1 MICKNC
7 KRLLPNQINYCTDC
21 GAKVIRNRLTLR
33 NLFDDFNQHFLNYD
47 NTFLKTLIHLFT
59 KPEAVIDSYI
69 NGTRKKYVNA
79 IGYFTIALTFAGLQ
93 MYIINKFFPDALD
106 FSTYNP
112 NSSELETQT
121 QNKIIEYTREYQ
133 SIIMMFYIPI
143 YALISKITFFNIK
156 KYNYTEHLVV
166 YMYTQAQ
173 VTIVGFVFTI
183 GALLLGMPFM
193 FIGFLMLPLM
203 VIYIAYC
210 LKRLYNLSIGG
221 IILRTLF
228 FGFISGFFLVVF
240 VAISMGI
247 YLYNGGLE
255 TIKEAAKEAQKVNS

>member
-7 KRLLPNQINYCTDC
+7 KRLLPNQINYCTGC
-21 GAKVIRNRLTLR
+21 GAKVIRNRLTFR
-33 NLFDDFNQHFLNYD
+33 NLIEDFSERFLNYD
-47 NTFLKTLIHLFT
+47 NTFLKTITHLFT
-59 KPEAVIDSYI
+59 KPENVIDSYI

-79 IGYFTIALTFAGLQ
+79 ISYFAIALTFAGLQ
-93 MYIINKFFPDALD
+93 MYVITKFFPEAMD

-112 NSSELETQT
+112 NSSKLETDT
-121 QNKIIEYTREYQ
+121 QNKVLEFTREYQ
-133 SIIMMFYIPI
+133 SIIMMFYIPF

-156 KYNYTEHLVV
+156 KYNYTEHLVI
-166 YMYTQAQ
+166 YIYTQAQ

-183 GALLLGMPFM
+183 AALLLGVPFM
-193 FIGFLMLPLM
+193 YIGFVMLPLM

-210 LKRLYNLSIGG
+210 LKRLYNLSFPS

-228 FGFISGFFLVVF
+228 FSLIFGVFLVIF
-240 VAISMGI
+240 IAVATGI